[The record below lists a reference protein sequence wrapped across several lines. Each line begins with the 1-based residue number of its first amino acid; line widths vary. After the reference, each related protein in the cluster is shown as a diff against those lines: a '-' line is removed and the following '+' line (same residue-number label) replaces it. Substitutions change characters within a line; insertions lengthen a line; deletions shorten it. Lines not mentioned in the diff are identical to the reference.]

1 MYHNCFY
8 YYEEKLHQKQTLCY
22 NVANSFTTRASA
34 MALKAIG
41 AVKPK
46 KLSDHCANKSLK
58 NSVNNV
64 KPIGTDLSV
73 LVKCSIPYSYDLKK
87 FVKTQWDRSSLIFRL
102 CSDIVIILS

>member
-1 MYHNCFY
+1 
-8 YYEEKLHQKQTLCY
+8 
-22 NVANSFTTRASA
+22 

-64 KPIGTDLSV
+64 KPIGTDLYLCSV
-73 LVKCSIPYSYDLKK
+73 ILYDLEK
-87 FVKTQWDRSSLIFRL
+87 FVKTQWHSSSLILRL
-102 CSDIVIILS
+102 

>member
-1 MYHNCFY
+1 
-8 YYEEKLHQKQTLCY
+8 
-22 NVANSFTTRASA
+22 

-64 KPIGTDLSV
+64 KPIDTDLSV
-73 LVKCSIPYSYDLKK
+73 LVKCIIPYSYDLKK
-87 FVKTQWDRSSLIFRL
+87 FVKTQWHRSSLILTL
-102 CSDIVIILS
+102 CSVIVIILS

>member
-1 MYHNCFY
+1 MKWVCQFHRNTMGLLQCLPSWNQKY
-8 YYEEKLHQKQTLCY
+8 EKLTLCY
-22 NVANSFTTRASA
+22 NVANSFTARASA

-64 KPIGTDLSV
+64 KPIGTDLSI
-73 LVKCSIPYSYDLKK
+73 LVKCIIPYSYDL
-87 FVKTQWDRSSLIFRL
+87 
-102 CSDIVIILS
+102 

>member
-1 MYHNCFY
+1 
-8 YYEEKLHQKQTLCY
+8 
-22 NVANSFTTRASA
+22 

-64 KPIGTDLSV
+64 KPIGTDLYLCSV
-73 LVKCSIPYSYDLKK
+73 IPYSYDLKK
-87 FVKTQWDRSSLIFRL
+87 FVKTQWDRSSLL
-102 CSDIVIILS
+102 CSVIIID

>member
-1 MYHNCFY
+1 
-8 YYEEKLHQKQTLCY
+8 
-22 NVANSFTTRASA
+22 

-73 LVKCSIPYSYDLKK
+73 LVKCIIPYSYDLKK
-87 FVKTQWDRSSLIFRL
+87 FVKTQWHSALLSYYYSKLKKYQDKTVIF
-102 CSDIVIILS
+102 S

>member
-1 MYHNCFY
+1 
-8 YYEEKLHQKQTLCY
+8 
-22 NVANSFTTRASA
+22 

-64 KPIGTDLSV
+64 KPIGTDLYLCSV
-73 LVKCSIPYSYDLKK
+73 ILYSICLEK
-87 FVKTQWDRSSLIFRL
+87 FVKTQWHSALLSYYYSKLMIYQDKTAIF
-102 CSDIVIILS
+102 S

>member
-1 MYHNCFY
+1 
-8 YYEEKLHQKQTLCY
+8 
-22 NVANSFTTRASA
+22 

-73 LVKCSIPYSYDLKK
+73 LVKCIIPYSYDLKK
-87 FVKTQWDRSSLIFRL
+87 NT
-102 CSDIVIILS
+102 

>member
-1 MYHNCFY
+1 MGLLQCLPSWNKIY
-8 YYEEKLHQKQTLCY
+8 EKLTLCH
-22 NVANSFTTRASA
+22 NVANSFTARASA

-64 KPIGTDLSV
+64 KPIGTDLYLCSV
-73 LVKCSIPYSYDLKK
+73 LFY
-87 FVKTQWDRSSLIFRL
+87 
-102 CSDIVIILS
+102 ILMI

>member
-1 MYHNCFY
+1 
-8 YYEEKLHQKQTLCY
+8 
-22 NVANSFTTRASA
+22 

-64 KPIGTDLSV
+64 KPIGTDLSI
-73 LVKCSIPYSYDLKK
+73 LVKCIIPYSYDL
-87 FVKTQWDRSSLIFRL
+87 
-102 CSDIVIILS
+102 